1 MIQYIHI
8 VCDWCMTDLTKVSSF
23 EGTKGTLVKA
33 NKVEL
38 RRLITGDIS
47 CATIN
52 SACNLASCCCNEAFW
67 NSSSE
72 QRRASDDINY
82 KLITI

>member
-1 MIQYIHI
+1 
-8 VCDWCMTDLTKVSSF
+8 MTDLTNESSF

-52 SACNLASCCCNEAFW
+52 SACNLASCCCSEAF
-67 NSSSE
+67 
-72 QRRASDDINY
+72 
-82 KLITI
+82 